1 MVMLPLLLLLIIMA
15 IFATAIIVSLKLQ
28 KHASTITS

>member
-15 IFATAIIVSLKLQ
+15 IVAAAIIVPLKLQ